1 MNSHCRYYTNNTPID
16 NLNKIGLYWIF
27 CDKMHHIL
35 VDNVIENA
43 TFFAKSECMKER
55 TFKKIPD
62 KKKKQREFLYKGI
75 SFCNQGSPPAGH

>member
-1 MNSHCRYYTNNTPID
+1 
-16 NLNKIGLYWIF
+16 
-27 CDKMHHIL
+27 
-35 VDNVIENA
+35 
-43 TFFAKSECMKER
+43 MKER